1 MRGEQKQDTVL
12 SLKLF
17 TVQRGS
23 WQVYDEF
30 HRKFIQVG
38 VLAVVSFEDRAAEV
52 SPEESWAAS
61 WDFDS
66 SSILNGFLV
75 MLRLILSS

>member
-1 MRGEQKQDTVL
+1 M
-12 SLKLF
+12 
-17 TVQRGS
+17 
-23 WQVYDEF
+23 
-30 HRKFIQVG
+30 
-38 VLAVVSFEDRAAEV
+38 AVVSFEDRAAEV